1 MITHSSNHVIG
12 GLQIIVSHNKSSTKN
27 DRGMLRLFIFCVSQ
41 TYLISVARVQLKILA
56 SCCTTRVKMQV
67 NIALVNCDHGLTYL
81 VGSSSH
87 KQKFISFINGFQVR
101 AKMFILIELFR
112 QISHRS
118 KNNLLLIAM
127 QS

>member
-1 MITHSSNHVIG
+1 
-12 GLQIIVSHNKSSTKN
+12 
-27 DRGMLRLFIFCVSQ
+27 MLRLFIFCVSQ

-87 KQKFISFINGFQVR
+87 KQKFISFINGISGPGQNVYPDRTLQADLAQVEEQL
-101 AKMFILIELFR
+101 ASDCNAELR
-112 QISHRS
+112 
-118 KNNLLLIAM
+118 IARERV
-127 QS
+127 